1 MEPYEEEYLEAILE
15 NLSTSM
21 AQCMREGDAGVELV
35 RNRSQLTDSGRLW
48 VCGYVTSRL
57 SMMRAG
63 EVGNPNLS
71 PEDLDRVHEVVARH
85 ESAIAEQLYS

>member
-21 AQCMREGDAGVELV
+21 AQCMRDGGVDAELV
-35 RNRSQLTDSGRLW
+35 ESRDRLTTSGRLW

-57 SMMRAG
+57 SMVRAG

-71 PEDLDRVHEVVARH
+71 VRDLEHVHEVVERH
-85 ESAIAEQLYS
+85 ESAIACQLHS

>member
-21 AQCMREGDAGVELV
+21 AQCMRDGGVDVELV
-35 RNRSQLTDSGRLW
+35 ESQDQLTDSGRIW

-57 SMMRAG
+57 SMVRAG
-63 EVGNPNLS
+63 KVGNPNLTV
-71 PEDLDRVHEVVARH
+71 EDLDHVHEVVDRH
-85 ESAIAEQLYS
+85 ESTIACQLHS